1 MSLKMSW
8 WPPVARCSRY
18 LGIALALLTLVGCG
32 FHLQGRSP
40 FPKGISS
47 VYVDYEDDY
56 RVGVPQLVKSL
67 EQRLRLQNLLG
78 DSDAPARLDITRVE
92 NKQRLSSVS
101 PVNSDS
107 AEYALTAKVRFD
119 YTVDGHKLL
128 SGQELSVT
136 RTYTVAEAQKLSS
149 EGERNEM
156 AKAMQRYLVDQLL
169 ERVAR
174 ANEKLQTDTDKTEN
188 HQVDDN

>member
-8 WPPVARCSRY
+8 WPPVARCGRY
-18 LGIALALLTLVGCG
+18 LGLALTLLALAGCG
-32 FHLQGRSP
+32 FHLQGSSP
-40 FPKGISS
+40 FPKGVSA

-56 RVGVPQLVKSL
+56 QVGVPQLVKSL

-92 NKQRLSSVS
+92 NKQALTSVS

-107 AEYALTAKVRFD
+107 AEYALTAEVKFD
-119 YTVDGHKLL
+119 YIVNGHKLL
-128 SGQELSVT
+128 SGQKLSVT
-136 RTYTVAEAQKLSS
+136 RNYTVAEAQKLSS
-149 EGERNEM
+149 ESERNEM

-174 ANEKLQTDTDKTEN
+174 ANEKLQTETDKA
-188 HQVDDN
+188 